1 MNCAVI
7 RDLLPLYCD
16 QVCSPE
22 SRQAVEEH
30 LAGCPQC
37 RACYEKMAAPAE
49 GGAELELDVEPVEAA
64 KGFHRKLR
72 RSKRRSVLAAVLAA
86 AAVCLGG
93 TAAADVERPVP
104 YQDGLITAEMAYD
117 QVIDVYY
124 YGGSYSSSRGF
135 SRAWEG
141 RNAVFLEYTETIKSG
156 LIPDGEPAHIAIGN
170 GFLLDTEKGDA
181 FQVDREIQAV
191 YYLTGDYDA
200 LLQMEEGEFAQAA
213 EDAVLLWES
222 E

>member
-37 RACYEKMAAPAE
+37 RAYYEKMAAPAE
-49 GGAELELDVEPVEAA
+49 GGAGLKLDVEPVEAA

-72 RSKRRSVLAAVLAA
+72 RKRRRSVLAAVLAA
-86 AAVCLGG
+86 AVVCLGG

-104 YQDGLITAEMAYD
+104 YRDGLVTAELAYD

-124 YGGSYSSSRGF
+124 YGGSYSSIRGF
-135 SRAWEG
+135 SRTWEG
-141 RNAVFLEYTETIKSG
+141 RNAVFLEYAETIKSG
-156 LIPDGEPAHIAIGN
+156 LVPSGEPAHIAIGN
-170 GFLLDTEKGDA
+170 GFLLDTQKGDA

-213 EDAVLLWES
+213 EDAVLLWEK

>member
-37 RACYEKMAAPAE
+37 RDCYEKMAAPAE
-49 GGAELELDVEPVEAA
+49 GGAELKLDVEPVEAA
-64 KGFHRKLR
+64 KGFRRKLR
-72 RSKRRSVLAAVLAA
+72 RSRRRSVLAAVLAA

-104 YQDGLITAEMAYD
+104 YRNGLVTAELAYD

-124 YGGSYSSSRGF
+124 YGGSYSSIRGF
-135 SRAWEG
+135 SRTWEG
-141 RNAVFLEYTETIKSG
+141 RNTVFLEYTKTIKSG
-156 LIPDGEPAHIAIGN
+156 LIPVEIPAHASIGN
-170 GFLLDTEKGDA
+170 GLLLDSEKGDV
-181 FQVDREIQAV
+181 FHVDREIQAV

-213 EDAVLLWES
+213 EDAVLLWEK